1 MHVNVSDENA
11 AKLQR
16 EIDVNGDGIVSIPE
30 VTDWWKKKQ
39 EKMNEKLYKDPTAE
53 WGNAPGTTSREVMS
67 KKMTFTSGLN
77 YTSVMHMQLKV
88 EPLINVFF
96 ARSLVIGG
104 CLRAFLNLH
113 VFVL

>member
-1 MHVNVSDENA
+1 M
-11 AKLQR
+11 
-16 EIDVNGDGIVSIPE
+16 SIPE